1 MEIKSL
7 ENSITKLEEEKEEN
21 RDEIESLKET
31 IKILDNTQKM
41 EKKRMSDELARQRKR
56 KIVARK

>member
-41 EKKRMSDELARQRKR
+41 EKKRMSEELARQRKR
-56 KIVARK
+56 KKVARK

>member
-41 EKKRMSDELARQRKR
+41 EKKRMSEELARQRKR
-56 KIVARK
+56 KKC